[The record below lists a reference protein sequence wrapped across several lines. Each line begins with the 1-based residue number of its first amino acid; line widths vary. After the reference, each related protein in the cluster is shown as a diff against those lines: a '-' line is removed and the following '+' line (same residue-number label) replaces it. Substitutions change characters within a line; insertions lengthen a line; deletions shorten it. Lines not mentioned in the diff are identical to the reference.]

1 MNFRDFLRTLIDNL
15 RALWQSA
22 FSAGSGSIAVSGQQA
37 APPSPLEAPTPQ
49 PTSTDDLTAEPVRTF
64 AADMPN
70 YGGEVSIS
78 IGERIESTEQGDAV
92 NGADAEFDE
101 TPVDLDEGMSTQE
114 SDEHDAPAEEAEA
127 VHSADIDG
135 VANELVDENDAPAAV
150 DVAVDEAGV
159 PVMVQAPLEIA
170 DEDDPL
176 AAEIMVESYGRRM
189 GLSQLIESLLFVSD
203 EPVDSVQ
210 LAKALD
216 VSLEAVEASVQR
228 LSKLYQTTNRGL
240 RLQTREGR
248 HSLVTAPECA
258 GAIEDFLNLDLTT
271 KLSGPALETLAVIAY
286 RQPVTR
292 IQVEAVRGVD
302 CSGVLRSMTQ
312 RGLIEEVGRLETVGR
327 PILYGVT
334 DLFMQHFGLLE
345 LTELPP
351 LAAEDADML
360 WAATQLAELEGGAE
374 FASVADIDAEAS
386 DEEAINEE
394 EVIEADEE
402 IGPEND
408 DVDAAQASAD

>member
-1 MNFRDFLRTLIDNL
+1 MNFRDFLRTLIDSL

-22 FSAGSGSIAVSGQQA
+22 FSAGSGSTAVPGEQP
-37 APPSPLEAPTPQ
+37 APPSPLAAPAHRPIA
-49 PTSTDDLTAEPVRTF
+49 TDDLTAEPVRTF
-64 AADMPN
+64 AADVPN

-78 IGERIESTEQGDAV
+78 IGERVEPTEQGDAA
-92 NGADAEFDE
+92 NGTDADSDE
-101 TPVDLDEGMSTQE
+101 MPVDLDESMGDQA
-114 SDEHDAPAEEAEA
+114 SDDHDAPSEEAGAIEG
-127 VHSADIDG
+127 ADVDG
-135 VANELVDENDAPAAV
+135 VTNDPAEDVEATADVDI
-150 DVAVDEAGV
+150 AVDEAGV

-210 LAKALD
+210 LAKALA

-228 LSKLYQTTNRGL
+228 LDKLYQTTNRGL

-351 LAAEDADML
+351 LATEDEDML
-360 WAATQLAELEGGAE
+360 WAATQLAELEGGME
-374 FASVADIDAEAS
+374 FAALADSGAEASGAEAS
-386 DEEAINEE
+386 D
-394 EVIEADEE
+394 IEAEVTDSDAET
-402 IGPEND
+402 GSENEAD
-408 DVDAAQASAD
+408 TAQGSAG

>member
-1 MNFRDFLRTLIDNL
+1 MIDDAEIDAVANDRTE
-15 RALWQSA
+15 
-22 FSAGSGSIAVSGQQA
+22 
-37 APPSPLEAPTPQ
+37 EA
-49 PTSTDDLTAEPVRTF
+49 DATAEVT
-64 AADMPN
+64 
-70 YGGEVSIS
+70 
-78 IGERIESTEQGDAV
+78 
-92 NGADAEFDE
+92 
-101 TPVDLDEGMSTQE
+101 
-114 SDEHDAPAEEAEA
+114 
-127 VHSADIDG
+127 
-135 VANELVDENDAPAAV
+135 
-150 DVAVDEAGV
+150 VAVDEAGV

-228 LSKLYQTTNRGL
+228 LGKLYQTTNRGL

-351 LAAEDADML
+351 LAAEDEDML

-374 FASVADIDAEAS
+374 FASVADIDAETSDAETSDTEAELTDS
-386 DEEAINEE
+386 DEETGSENE
-394 EVIEADEE
+394 A
-402 IGPEND
+402 
-408 DVDAAQASAD
+408 DAAQGSAD

>member
-1 MNFRDFLRTLIDNL
+1 MNFRDFLRSLIDNL

-22 FSAGSGSIAVSGQQA
+22 FSAGSGSTAIPGGQP
-37 APPSPLEAPTPQ
+37 APPSAVGAPTPQ
-49 PTSTDDLTAEPVRTF
+49 PTATDDLTAEPVRTF
-64 AADMPN
+64 AADVPN

-78 IGERIESTEQGDAV
+78 IGERVEPTEQGDAA

-101 TPVDLDEGMSTQE
+101 MSVDLDEDMGTQAN
-114 SDEHDAPAEEAEA
+114 DEHDASSEEAEA
-127 VHSADIDG
+127 VASADVDG
-135 VANELVDENDAPAAV
+135 VTNDFVEDGEATADV
-150 DVAVDEAGV
+150 GVAVDEAGV

-170 DEDDPL
+170 GEDDPL

-203 EPVDSVQ
+203 EPVDSIQ
-210 LAKALD
+210 LAKALN

-228 LSKLYQTTNRGL
+228 LNKLYHTTNRGL

-351 LAAEDADML
+351 LAAEDEDML
-360 WAATQLAELEGGAE
+360 WAATQLAELEGGVE
-374 FASVADIDAEAS
+374 FAALADSDTEAS
-386 DEEAINEE
+386 DT
-394 EVIEADEE
+394 EVAVTKSDEE
-402 IGPEND
+402 PGSEN
-408 DVDAAQASAD
+408 VADAAQGTAG